1 MSKYTSGGSECF
13 QTNSEF
19 KIEIIK
25 KKSRINKQLIKQ
37 KELD

>member
-19 KIEIIK
+19 KIEIIIK
-25 KKSRINKQLIKQ
+25 KA
-37 KELD
+37 ELTNN